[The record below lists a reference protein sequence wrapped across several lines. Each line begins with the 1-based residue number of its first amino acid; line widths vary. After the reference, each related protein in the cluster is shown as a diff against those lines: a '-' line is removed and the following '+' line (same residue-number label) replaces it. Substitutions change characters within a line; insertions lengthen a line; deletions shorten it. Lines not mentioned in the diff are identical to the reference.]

1 MEVYVND
8 ESKLTL
14 HGLVQHYTML
24 GEEGK
29 NKRLMDLLDQL
40 DFNQV
45 GSRWY
50 YTINMNN
57 AMLHLIAASSSCA
70 FVSGL
75 WMQVCFICVCISVDV
90 SMCHTNSH
98 NSTYASTPF
107 LAFGAYWLL

>member
-45 GSRWY
+45 CLWWFH
-50 YTINMNN
+50 TINMNMNN
-57 AMLHLIAASSSCA
+57 AMR
-70 FVSGL
+70 
-75 WMQVCFICVCISVDV
+75 
-90 SMCHTNSH
+90 
-98 NSTYASTPF
+98 
-107 LAFGAYWLL
+107 